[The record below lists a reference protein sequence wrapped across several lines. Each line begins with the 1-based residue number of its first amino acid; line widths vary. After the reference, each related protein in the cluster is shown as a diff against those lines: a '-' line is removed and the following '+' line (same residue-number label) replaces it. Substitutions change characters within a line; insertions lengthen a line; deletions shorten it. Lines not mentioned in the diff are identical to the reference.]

1 MVNMRKEHIEII
13 IGGIMLVVSFLIS
26 FLMVIGILEKSYVLS
41 IAAFTSSFAG
51 LLIGYHGIYGLIVT
65 RRRKG

>member
-1 MVNMRKEHIEII
+1 
-13 IGGIMLVVSFLIS
+13 MLVVSFLIS